1 MAAIV
6 NGMALCGL
14 RGYGATFFVF
24 SDYLRPSMR
33 LSALMGVP
41 SIFVFTHDSIGVGED
56 GPTHQ
61 PVEQL
66 AAARA
71 IPGLIVLRPGDAN
84 EVVQAWRLAL
94 KQTDRPTA
102 LVLTRQN
109 VTTIDR
115 STFASADGVARGA
128 YVLTKDKGGS
138 PQVLLLSTG
147 SELSIAIAAQQ
158 LLADE
163 GIRAR
168 VVSMPSFELF
178 QEQDEAYRNDVLPP
192 EVTARV
198 AVEAG
203 VRQGWDR
210 YLGLDGTFVGMDR
223 FGTSA
228 PFKKILQELG
238 ITAERVAD
246 EARKLVKK

>member
-1 MAAIV
+1 LV
-6 NGMALCGL
+6 
-14 RGYGATFFVF
+14 
-24 SDYLRPSMR
+24 
-33 LSALMGVP
+33 
-41 SIFVFTHDSIGVGED
+41 
-56 GPTHQ
+56 
-61 PVEQL
+61 
-66 AAARA
+66 
-71 IPGLIVLRPGDAN
+71 VLRPGDAN
-84 EVVQAWRLAL
+84 EVVQAWHLTL
-94 KQTDRPTA
+94 KETDRPTA

-109 VTTIDR
+109 VPTLDR
-115 STFASADGVARGA
+115 GKFASAEGVARGA
-128 YVLTKDKGGS
+128 YVLTKDDGGS
-138 PQVLLLSTG
+138 PQVLLLSAG
-147 SELSIAIAAQQ
+147 SELSIAVAAHQ

-178 QEQDEAYRNDVLPP
+178 QQQDEAYRNDVLPP

-223 FGTSA
+223 FGASA

-238 ITAERVAD
+238 ITAERVAA
-246 EARKLVKK
+246 EAKKLVEK